1 MKLSHDQV
9 AQRISKYM
17 TECMLPNAQNPA
29 NKFKIAF
36 VLPIVPQMVAYY
48 WRTGLDLGIIDD
60 QGLDT
65 DKLAACME
73 SGFKHVDQLPIQSF
87 KFNMDD
93 AKIFLRC
100 LNS

>member
-1 MKLSHDQV
+1 MKLSHEQV
-9 AQRISKYM
+9 TQRITKYM
-17 TECMLPNAQNPA
+17 TESLLTSAQNPA

-48 WRTGLDLGIIDD
+48 WQTGADLGIVDE

-65 DKLAACME
+65 DRLAACLE
-73 SGFKHVDQLPIQSF
+73 SGFQHVDQLPIRGF
-87 KFNMDD
+87 RFNMDD
-93 AKIFLRC
+93 AKTLMRC